1 MSTEKIIQDEDIQ
14 DEDIQN
20 LEENRCNIFKYLDGK
35 NIEILKSIPR
45 IKGKGIQTDVESGRQ
60 SELKE
65 QLINQNENGGKRRR
79 TRRKTRKTRKSR
91 KTKKYK
97 KIRKSR
103 KRKTRKYKRKN

>member
-1 MSTEKIIQDEDIQ
+1 MSTEKIKKDEY
-14 DEDIQN
+14 IQN

-45 IKGKGIQTDVESGRQ
+45 KKGIKGIQTDVESGRQ
-60 SELKE
+60 SESKE
-65 QLINQNENGGKRRR
+65 PLLQNNGGKRRR